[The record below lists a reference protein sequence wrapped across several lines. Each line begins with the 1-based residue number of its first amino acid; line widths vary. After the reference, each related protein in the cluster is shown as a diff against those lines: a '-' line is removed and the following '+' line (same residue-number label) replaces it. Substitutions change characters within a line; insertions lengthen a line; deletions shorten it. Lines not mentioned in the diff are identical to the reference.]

1 MASALDIITLEQA
14 KEFLV
19 VDFPDRDAEITRHIK
34 SAISYVE
41 QYTNIMTY
49 SRPRSYNL
57 TGCSLEIYDYPIA
70 FSDAELRTREN
81 ILSVTVSG
89 KSGDVVSA
97 TVGYTDITLVPQELI
112 EAAYK
117 IITYLFENRDIYLA
131 DLPWDVQM
139 LLNPLRRSATI

>member
-1 MASALDIITLEQA
+1 MDALDIITLEQA

-49 SRPRSYNL
+49 SRARNYRL
-57 TGCSLEIYDYPIA
+57 TGCSLEIYDYPITFA
-70 FSDAELRTREN
+70 DASLVTREN
-81 ILSVTVSG
+81 ILSVTVHG
-89 KSGDVVSA
+89 KSGDVVAA
-97 TVGYTDITLVPQELI
+97 TVGYTDITLIPSELT

-117 IITYLFENRDIYLA
+117 IITYLFENRDIYSA
-131 DLPWDVQM
+131 QLPWDVQM
-139 LLNPLRRSATI
+139 LINPLRRSATI